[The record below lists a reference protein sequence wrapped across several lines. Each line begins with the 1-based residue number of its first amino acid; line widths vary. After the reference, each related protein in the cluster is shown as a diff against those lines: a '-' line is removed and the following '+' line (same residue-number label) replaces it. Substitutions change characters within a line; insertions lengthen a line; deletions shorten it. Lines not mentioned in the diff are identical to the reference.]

1 MPPPREQIG
10 AGPSEGLADRQPFS
24 HTPASMSALPPAV
37 ASWRDQI
44 ERLSEHASP
53 CRYLTPSRWAAMRA
67 NALAF
72 IDQHGAEAHRL
83 GWTAEQLFGVHPE
96 HGSLRVE
103 YAGALMVNDSPV
115 IGVEQD
121 RIVFDRFSGYRTKPG
136 QIWGPPVWEYAVKGR

>member
-1 MPPPREQIG
+1 
-10 AGPSEGLADRQPFS
+10 
-24 HTPASMSALPPAV
+24 MSNLSAAA

-53 CRYLTPSRWAAMRA
+53 CRYLTPTRWAAMRA

-96 HGSLRVE
+96 HGSLRVD
-103 YAGALMVNDSPV
+103 YCGVLMVVSEPAK
-115 IGVEQD
+115 GVEAQ
-121 RIVFDRFSGYRTKPG
+121 RILFERLTGYRYKVG
-136 QIWGPPVWEYAVKGR
+136 QVWGMPVWEFAKKGGGR